1 MTQRQR
7 KHASSARGKIDLG
20 RDGQLHEANDA
31 CLRHWLRCHTLR
43 ATSMTQRCVM
53 DYGYEDDRSL
63 RGRTWMLESSKGERM
78 TETEQVGALTM
89 IDQQRKALRPIRAI
103 VLDAFGTLC
112 EIRDKR
118 GPFAKLARL
127 SPDRAQ
133 ARELLMTR
141 PLTLRQ
147 AASELHVEEEVD
159 LDQLEADLRVE
170 LASIQLFPE
179 VAATL
184 EAVRASGIKLA
195 VASNLAAPYAEPLL
209 RLLPIELDVY
219 AWSFEV
225 GALKP
230 DPRIFQWT
238 CEALGVEPADAL
250 MVGDTLQADY
260 EGARAVGMRALHLD
274 RTGNFFAKA
283 QTVMTLHMLPRANEL
298 FK

>member
-1 MTQRQR
+1 
-7 KHASSARGKIDLG
+7 
-20 RDGQLHEANDA
+20 
-31 CLRHWLRCHTLR
+31 
-43 ATSMTQRCVM
+43 
-53 DYGYEDDRSL
+53 
-63 RGRTWMLESSKGERM
+63 M

-89 IDQQRKALRPIRAI
+89 IDQQRKPQRPIRAI

-127 SPDRAQ
+127 SPDRAL

-147 AASELHVEEEVD
+147 AASVLHVEAVD
-159 LDQLEADLRVE
+159 LDQLEADLRAE

-179 VAATL
+179 VAAAL

-209 RLLPIELDVY
+209 RLMPFELDVY

-283 QTVMTLHMLPRANEL
+283 QSVMTLHMLPRANEL
-298 FK
+298 VR

>member
-1 MTQRQR
+1 
-7 KHASSARGKIDLG
+7 
-20 RDGQLHEANDA
+20 
-31 CLRHWLRCHTLR
+31 
-43 ATSMTQRCVM
+43 
-53 DYGYEDDRSL
+53 
-63 RGRTWMLESSKGERM
+63 M

-89 IDQQRKALRPIRAI
+89 IDQQRKPQRPIRAI

-133 ARELLMTR
+133 ARELLMTQ

-147 AASELHVEEEVD
+147 AASVLHVEAVD
-159 LDQLEADLRVE
+159 LNQLEADLRAE

-179 VAATL
+179 VAAAL
-184 EAVRASGIKLA
+184 EAVSASGIKLA
-195 VASNLAAPYAEPLL
+195 VASNLASPYAEPLL

-274 RTGNFFAKA
+274 RTGMFLAKA
-283 QTVMTLHMLPRANEL
+283 QTVMTLDMLPRANDFL
-298 FK
+298 R